1 MQATKACRVFA
12 PCQDHFLRNFRHFSL
27 LRDTLWL
34 LLLFPVTWLAVL
46 PANFLVDSLVLL
58 GAAWVLKVPEKGRL
72 YKRSILKVWGL
83 GFAADLL
90 GSGALLGIFLLAGNL
105 GATVSRTGE
114 DGFLDGFFE
123 GLMNAWYED
132 PASAA
137 VMLAAVALAGWL
149 IYVFNKNVTFQKQPL
164 EEPVKKRLALALAVF
179 TAPYALLIP
188 TAWLG
193 IY

>member
-1 MQATKACRVFA
+1 MK
-12 PCQDHFLRNFRHFSL
+12 
-27 LRDTLWL
+27 RDVRLYNIIFPLWL
-34 LLLFPVTWLAVL
+34 LLLFPVSWLAVL

-58 GAAWVLKVPEKGRL
+58 AAAWLLKVPEKGLL

-90 GSGALLGIFLLAGNL
+90 GSGALLGVFLLASDL
-105 GATVSRTGE
+105 GATVSRSG
-114 DGFLDGFFE
+114 DDSFLDGFFE
-123 GLMNAWYED
+123 GLMSAWYKN
-132 PASAA
+132 PLSAVLVPGA
-137 VMLAAVALAGWL
+137 VVLAGWL
-149 IYVFNKNVTFQKQPL
+149 IYVFNKNVTFKKQPL